1 MWKVIMLMTSM
12 SIATNLSKIR
22 FEFHSIVLKTIYG
35 SIIINDLIRIILF
48 SRAPSVNYA
57 IDYSIN
63 QGLEQNS
70 SSSILNSGLGAS
82 SQSSVSSIGISLER
96 WFMFYVFS
104 NFPDIDITSSKTI
117 LEISMH
123 CIIYLFL
130 LPYLALQL

>member
-1 MWKVIMLMTSM
+1 MLMTSM

-22 FEFHSIVLKTIYG
+22 FEFHSIALKTIYG

-82 SQSSVSSIGISLER
+82 SQSSVSSIGISSER
-96 WFMFYVFS
+96 
-104 NFPDIDITSSKTI
+104 
-117 LEISMH
+117 
-123 CIIYLFL
+123 
-130 LPYLALQL
+130 

>member
-1 MWKVIMLMTSM
+1 MLMT

-96 WFMFYVFS
+96 
-104 NFPDIDITSSKTI
+104 
-117 LEISMH
+117 
-123 CIIYLFL
+123 
-130 LPYLALQL
+130 